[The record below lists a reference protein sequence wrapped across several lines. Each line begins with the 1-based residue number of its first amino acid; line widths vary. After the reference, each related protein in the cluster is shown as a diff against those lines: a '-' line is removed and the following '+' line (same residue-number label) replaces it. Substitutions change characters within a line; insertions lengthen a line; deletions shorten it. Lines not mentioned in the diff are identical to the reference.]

1 MSNHSHQPPHFPRI
15 IWFRARNPRHLN
27 ISEAPIPVVV
37 VSENDHAYMGGAI
50 LENKRCDAF
59 GLWFKSI
66 WEEAYMPETQEEDED
81 EEEDTRPHRTTVRIA
96 NGGQA
101 TVEL

>member
-1 MSNHSHQPPHFPRI
+1 MSNHHSHQPPRFPRL

-37 VSENDHAYMGGAI
+37 VSENDHAYVGGAI

-59 GLWFKSI
+59 SLWFKSI
-66 WEEAYMPETQEEDED
+66 WEETYMPEKQEG
-81 EEEDTRPHRTTVRIA
+81 I
-96 NGGQA
+96 
-101 TVEL
+101 